1 MRSGSSSEETEGP
14 TRVAIACQ
22 GGGSHTAFTAGVL
35 QELLPAIDASEDHR
49 LVGLSGTSGGAMC
62 AALAWYG
69 EVHPDEEPGDLLTE
83 FWADLAARSPADRFG
98 NDMVRLDTQFRRMGF
113 PTTETSPTHSPGSA
127 MAKAALQRTLERHVD
142 FEAIPDLLDGS
153 EPVLLISAIEVL
165 TGEFEIFRETDLR
178 PEMLLAS
185 AAEPHLFSAV
195 EVDGGYYWDGLFSKN
210 PPVQDFSLIDDV
222 DGPDEV
228 WLIKI
233 NPQERPRVPKTID
246 AIDERRNELSGNVSM
261 NAEVRFMKRV
271 NQWIEKGYLP
281 DRYTHTEI
289 KRIRFQRTDLDWRT
303 KLDRSP
309 AFIEGLIRDGEE
321 AADAFLDER

>member
-1 MRSGSSSEETEGP
+1 MTD
-14 TRVAIACQ
+14 TTTKVAIACQ

-35 QELLPAIDASEDHR
+35 RRLFRERDRDYE
-49 LVGLSGTSGGAMC
+49 LVGISGTSGGAMC

-69 EVHPDEEPGDLLTE
+69 EVHPDEEPGELLTA

-98 NDMVRLDTQFRRMGF
+98 NDLVRLSTQFRRMGF
-113 PTTETSPTHSPGSA
+113 TAPETSPAHSPGSA
-127 MAKAALQRTLERHVD
+127 IAKATLSDTLERHVD
-142 FEAIPDLLDGS
+142 FGAIPELLDGS
-153 EPVLLISAIEVL
+153 EPALLISAIEVL
-165 TGEFEIFRETDLR
+165 TGEFELFRETTR
-178 PEMLLAS
+178 KPEMLLAS

-210 PPVQDFSLIDDV
+210 PPIQDFSLIDDV
-222 DGPDEV
+222 DDPDEV

-233 NPQERPRVPKTID
+233 NPQERPRIPKTID
-246 AIDERRNELSGNVSM
+246 AIDDRRNELSGNISM

-271 NQWIEKGYLP
+271 NEWIEKGYLP
-281 DRYTHTEI
+281 DRYTHTEV
-289 KRIRFQRTDLDWRT
+289 KRIRFRRPDLDWRT

-309 AFIEGLIRDGEE
+309 EFLEQLIRDGEQ